1 MPPSHGRYG
10 GDQPSHLR
18 LRIPKGYS
26 SIGNA
31 PAAHELDPMTLSNRQ
46 APAIAKLVGASK
58 VITAAA

>member
-1 MPPSHGRYG
+1 
-10 GDQPSHLR
+10 LR